1 MQTILDNNINIVS
14 ISSTGLLMHSDC
26 INPFFSPN
34 GRYIAFWSQD
44 YDSISDIFLN
54 TYHLYIKDT
63 LTNILTLVDTGNGN
77 SPVLNN
83 SYSYTASFSPD
94 SSRILFL
101 TTSTNL
107 IIDDS
112 LYSSTPNTNYRW
124 YVRTIDSDAI
134 QRVIED
140 SGVYGNKYD
149 FAQALWYDDIS
160 VVCVSFSN
168 NLGGVSLPIH
178 SEVFIKNISTNT
190 LALIS
195 TNGSNFTTNSYNI
208 SIGSEKVAFF
218 NNILGYCYVTPFT
231 NLFQRVQLL
240 PDMINYGIVSTD
252 VLQWN
257 TLGTQFIFRIQS
269 GNTIPTDNNNAK
281 DDFIYDLTNDVI
293 IPVNENS
300 LYGNAE
306 SSQTKFSPDDLY
318 VSFLTASS
326 NIDPSADNDVV
337 NLYIKEISTGI
348 VTKISR
354 TDFSANNYK
363 LLQDVLGYNWIDNER
378 IVFTTNDRVITND
391 TNNTI
396 DWVLCNTTNNN
407 KRLLNYVSYGG
418 PEIFTTINNDYVN
431 IRRDSFYPA
440 EHKVVFSSTLSKLNV
455 SFITPYY
462 NKYNI
467 FSMTFNNN
475 FIGYPLPVDAPE
487 QPLDR
492 LYVNDSAQANIKN
505 IYSADI
511 YKEIDYA
518 NNGYIP
524 DNTMSISASPYVEHI
539 NSIQYRNITSD
550 IRWMSFKYP
559 NLPINT
565 NNFFLGMGVFQSSPT
580 LVDDVGDILGGSL
593 SSINPVIGVL
603 TKMSIVPKNDVAL
616 ITSGED
622 QYQVC
627 AAMIFLSASI
637 IGNTSGHTFLWEQLT
652 GATVSIIQ
660 NTTTTAYYLI
670 ADTSTDKVFR
680 FWIDKGKFNEQ
691 YQDITIYATP
701 TSILT
706 NNIINSIGTGSIS
719 DPNLTVRGYNAFND
733 TFDYSISFNSL
744 ASYSNSSVDIAWDLP
759 SIYYIGDTEYYSLY
773 KSLFNSTYLEIHD
786 GADWVKY
793 NEASYND
800 PRIKTSL
807 STGSLIRFA
816 STYYRNGQNTN
827 EIYYTIPEYV
837 SSNIILGYEVLGRTK
852 YSASEYMT
860 MTSTIYVIDTKT
872 YDDTISN
879 IINSS
884 SENTILN
891 STVYIIESVDVE
903 DTINAINN
911 SMSLSYT
918 ITLFEGGVIGG

>member
-1 MQTILDNNINIVS
+1 
-14 ISSTGLLMHSDC
+14 MHSDC

-63 LTNILTLVDTGNGN
+63 LTNILELVDTGNGN
-77 SPVLNN
+77 SPVLND
-83 SYSYTASFSPD
+83 SYSYQASFSPD
-94 SSRILFL
+94 SSKLLFL

-124 YVRTIDSDAI
+124 YVKDIVTNEI

-140 SGVYGNKYD
+140 SGIYGNRND

-218 NNILGYCYVTPFT
+218 NNLLGYCYVTPFT

-306 SSQTKFSPDDLY
+306 SKQSKFSPDDLY

-326 NIDPSADNDVV
+326 NIDPSADNDII

-348 VTKISR
+348 VTKISKTEVVE
-354 TDFSANNYK
+354 TDYK
-363 LLQDVLGYNWIDNER
+363 LQQDVLGYNWIDEQK
-378 IVFTTNDRVITND
+378 IVYTTNDRVGLES
-391 TNNTI
+391 NTSGI
-396 DWVLCNTTNNN
+396 VDWVVCNITGYGI
-407 KRLLNYVSYGG
+407 RFLNYIQFGT
-418 PEIFTTINNDYVN
+418 EAFNIINNDYIN
-431 IRRDSFYPA
+431 IRRDSFYPN
-440 EHKVVFSSTLSKLNV
+440 ENKFVFSSILSNFSV
-455 SFITPYY
+455 SFETPYY

-467 FSMTFNNN
+467 FSMTFDNI
-475 FIGYPLPVDAPE
+475 FIDYPLPITSDE
-487 QPLDR
+487 QPISQ
-492 LYVNDSAQANIKN
+492 LYVNDSKNANIKN
-505 IYSADI
+505 VYSADI
-511 YKEIDYA
+511 YRESDYGYQHEA
-518 NNGYIP
+518 GYNG
-524 DNTMSISASPYVEHI
+524 MSISASPYAEYV

-550 IRWMSFKYP
+550 TRWMSFKYP
-559 NLPINT
+559 NLPIGT
-565 NNFFLGMGVFQSSPT
+565 NNFFVGMGIFKSSST
-580 LVDDVGDILGGSL
+580 LVDDVDGIIGSG
-593 SSINPVIGVL
+593 SIGYNLNPVIGTLVQ
-603 TKMSIVPKNDVAL
+603 MRIVPKNDVVL
-616 ITSGED
+616 VTSGTD
-622 QYQVC
+622 QNQVC
-627 AAMIFLSASI
+627 AAMIYLSATI
-637 IGNTSGHTFLWEQLT
+637 IGNTAGHTFLWEQLT
-652 GATVSIIQ
+652 GSTVTIIQ

-670 ADTSTDKVFR
+670 VDSSTDKVFR

-719 DPNLTVRGYNAFND
+719 DPNLAVRGYNAFND

-744 ASYSNSSVDIAWDLP
+744 AICSNGSVDIAWDLP
-759 SIYYIGDTEYYSLY
+759 SIYYIGASDYYNMY
-773 KSLFNSTYLEIHD
+773 KTLFNSTYLEVHD
-786 GADWVKY
+786 GSNWVKY

-800 PRIKTSL
+800 QRIKTSL

-816 STYYRNGQNTN
+816 STYYRNGQNSN

-891 STVYIIESVDVE
+891 STVYIIERVDVE

-911 SMSLSYT
+911 SMTLSYT
-918 ITLFEGGVIGG
+918 ITLFDGGVIGG

>member
-26 INPFFSPN
+26 IKPFFSPN
-34 GRYIAFWSQD
+34 GRYIAFWAQD

-63 LTNILTLVDTGNGN
+63 LTNILELVDTGNGN
-77 SPVLNN
+77 SPVLND
-83 SYSYTASFSPD
+83 SYSYQASFSPD
-94 SSRILFL
+94 SSKLLFL

-107 IIDDS
+107 ILDDS
-112 LYSSTPNTNYRW
+112 LYSTTPNTNYRW
-124 YVRTIDSDAI
+124 YVKDIVTNEI

-140 SGVYGNKYD
+140 SGIYGNRND

-218 NNILGYCYVTPFT
+218 NNLLGYCYVTPFT

-257 TLGTQFIFRIQS
+257 TLGTQFIFRIQT

-281 DDFIYDLTNDVI
+281 DDFIYDLTNDII

-306 SSQTKFSPDDLY
+306 SKQSKFSPDDLY

-326 NIDPSADNDVV
+326 NIDPSSDNDVV

-348 VTKISR
+348 VTKISKTEVVE
-354 TDFSANNYK
+354 TDYK
-363 LLQDVLGYNWIDNER
+363 LQQDVLGYNWIDEQK
-378 IVFTTNDRVITND
+378 IVYTTNDRVGLES
-391 TNNTI
+391 NTSGI
-396 DWVLCNTTNNN
+396 VDWVVCNIEGYGISF
-407 KRLLNYVSYGG
+407 LNYINYGT
-418 PEIFTTINNDYVN
+418 EAFNIINNDYIN
-431 IRRDSFYPA
+431 IRRDSFYPN
-440 EHKVVFSSTLSKLNV
+440 ENKFVFSSILSNFSV
-455 SFITPYY
+455 SFETPYY

-467 FSMTFNNN
+467 FAMTFENTIIN
-475 FIGYPLPVDAPE
+475 YPLPITSIE
-487 QPLDR
+487 QPISQ
-492 LYVNDSAQANIKN
+492 LYVNDSKNANIKN
-505 IYSADI
+505 VYSADI
-511 YKEIDYA
+511 YRESDYNYHGA
-518 NNGYIP
+518 SP
-524 DNTMSISASPYVEHI
+524 DGISVSASPYAEYV

-550 IRWMSFKYP
+550 TRWMSFKYP

-565 NNFFLGMGVFQSSPT
+565 SNFLLGMGIFQSSPT
-580 LVDDVGDILGGSL
+580 LVDDVYDILAGRPGYNL
-593 SSINPVIGVL
+593 NPVVGTLVQ
-603 TKMSIVPKNDVAL
+603 MRIVPKNDVVL
-616 ITSGED
+616 VTSGTD
-622 QYQVC
+622 QNQVC
-627 AAMIFLSASI
+627 AAMIYLSATI
-637 IGNTSGHTFLWEQLT
+637 IGNTAGHTFLWEQLT

-701 TSILT
+701 TSILK
-706 NNIINSIGTGSIS
+706 NNIINSINVDEIP
-719 DPNLTVRGYNAFND
+719 DPNLNVRGYNV
-733 TFDYSISFNSL
+733 FDDSFDSSITFNS
-744 ASYSNSSVDIAWDLP
+744 AAIYSSGSVDIMWDLP
-759 SIYYIGDTEYYSLY
+759 SIYYIGATDYYNMY
-773 KSLFNSTYLEIHD
+773 KTLFNSTYLEVHD
-786 GADWVKY
+786 GSNWIKY
-793 NEASYND
+793 NEAYYND
-800 PRIKTSL
+800 ARVKAVLP
-807 STGSLIRFA
+807 TGSLIRFA
-816 STYYRNGQNTN
+816 STYYRNGQNSN

-860 MTSTIYVIDTKT
+860 MASTIYVIDTKT

-879 IINSS
+879 IINST

-891 STVYIIESVDVE
+891 SIVYIIESMDVE
-903 DTINAINN
+903 DTINSINN